1 MLKHTASKVTAL
13 LLLSFVV
20 MSCQKNETD
29 LLQEAQS
36 CLNDSPSSEARNCV
50 SKISSINTPASYKL
64 RCAAIY
70 IHEGF
75 GAASALIN
83 GLNEMNNPSGGG
95 GCSGSCSPTFAV
107 INNFNFHSGDNL
119 DPANQARNI
128 ATANEAVET
137 CALTES
143 KAYIQVSSLFKIGT
157 MAKMS
162 AFGALVAP
170 TPGQEPTPAEIQ
182 AALTALP
189 PAEIGELA
197 TTTYNLACASNL
209 NPSDSAKKYC
219 DELSE
224 SISTHGSNFSAIGS
238 CLLGKIDDENFVC
251 P

>member
-1 MLKHTASKVTAL
+1 MLKHTVSKVSVL
-13 LLLSFVV
+13 LLLSFAV

-50 SKISSINTPASYKL
+50 SKISSINTPAAYKL

-75 GAASALIN
+75 GAASSLIN
-83 GLNEMNNPSGGG
+83 GLNDMNNPSGGG

-107 INNFNFHSGDNL
+107 INNFNFHSGDNQ
-119 DPANQARNI
+119 DAQNRARNI
-128 ATANEAVET
+128 ATADEAVET

-157 MAKMS
+157 MAKM
-162 AFGALVAP
+162 AAYLDPGLA
-170 TPGQEPTPAEIQ
+170 PGQEPTAAEIET
-182 AALTALP
+182 ALSGLP

-197 TTTYNLACASNL
+197 TTTYNLACANNS

-224 SISTHGSNFSAIGS
+224 SISSYGSNFSAIGS
-238 CLLGKIDDENFVC
+238 CLLGKIDDENHVC

>member
-20 MSCQKNETD
+20 MSCQKNNTD

-50 SKISSINTPASYKL
+50 SKISSINTPAAYKL

-75 GAASALIN
+75 GAASSLIN
-83 GLNEMNNPSGGG
+83 GLNDMNNPSGGG

-119 DPANQARNI
+119 DSQNRARNI
-128 ATANEAVET
+128 ATADEAVEI

-157 MAKMS
+157 LAKMS
-162 AFGALVAP
+162 AFSALIMP
-170 TPGQEPTPAEIQ
+170 SPGQEPTPSEIE
-182 AALTALP
+182 AALSGLP
-189 PAEIGELA
+189 AAEIGELA
-197 TTTYNLACASNL
+197 STTYSLACATNL
-209 NPSDSAKKYC
+209 NPSDAAKKYC
-219 DELSE
+219 EELSE
-224 SISTHGSNFSAIGS
+224 SISTNGSNFTAIGQ
-238 CLLGKIDDENFVC
+238 CLLAKIEDENHVC

>member
-1 MLKHTASKVTAL
+1 MLTHTASKISVL
-13 LLLSFVV
+13 LLLSFAF
-20 MSCQKNETD
+20 MSCQKNDTD

-50 SKISSINTPASYKL
+50 SKISSINSPAAYKL

-75 GAASALIN
+75 GAASSLIN

-95 GCSGSCSPTFAV
+95 GCSGSCSSTFAV
-107 INNFNFHSGDNL
+107 INNFNFDSGDNL

-162 AFGALVAP
+162 AFASLIAP
-170 TPGQEPTPAEIQ
+170 TPGQEPTPSEIQ
-182 AALTALP
+182 AALSGLP
-189 PAEIGELA
+189 AAEIGELA
-197 TTTYNLACASNL
+197 TTTYNLACTNNS
-209 NPSDSAKKYC
+209 NPSDSAQKYC
-219 DELSE
+219 AELSE
-224 SISTHGSNFSAIGS
+224 SISSYGSNFSAIGS
-238 CLLGKIDDENFVC
+238 CLLGKIDDENHVC